1 MTITVER
8 RNGSTI
14 LVMQDG
20 TQQPIADKIDWARL
34 NALTE
39 ADIKAAA
46 EADLDNPLITEA
58 ELKTFRPV
66 LNPKSSA

>member
-1 MTITVER
+1 
-8 RNGSTI
+8 
-14 LVMQDG
+14 MQDG

>member
-20 TQQPIADKIDWARL
+20 TQQPIADKTDWARL

-66 LNPKSSA
+66 LNPK